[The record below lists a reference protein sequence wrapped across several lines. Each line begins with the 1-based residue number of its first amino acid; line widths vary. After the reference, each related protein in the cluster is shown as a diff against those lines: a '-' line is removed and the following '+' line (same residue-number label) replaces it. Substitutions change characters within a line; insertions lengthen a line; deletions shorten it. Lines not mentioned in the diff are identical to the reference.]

1 MKLIWKE
8 IKIIKENHM
17 KQMQITIQYENRLKR
32 NENHKRKSFEQM
44 KIIIQYENH
53 MKRNQN
59 N

>member
-1 MKLIWKE
+1 
-8 IKIIKENHM
+8 M